1 MEPRSVAIGHG
12 LQWVGA
18 GWQIFRRSPVV
29 WVTLTAALI
38 LIWLV
43 LLNIPKLGALL
54 FNLLFPVFFAGLML
68 GCRAL
73 EQGKRLDIGYLF
85 AGFRENASALV
96 TVGGIYLVGML
107 IVLAV
112 IFGSSDGL
120 PKLPAKPTS
129 EDLAAMQTALKK
141 MTGPILSGMAL
152 YVPLMMLTW
161 FAPLLIVFQKMSA
174 IAALKSSFNAC
185 LQNIGA
191 FTLYAVVVVVLW
203 IAATLP
209 VFIGLVIV
217 LPVIFG
223 SIYASY
229 VDIFERTGEAS
240 PEGHRDNGN
249 PER

>member
-12 LQWVGA
+12 LQWIGA
-18 GWQIFRRSPVV
+18 GWQIFRRSPLV

-43 LLNIPKLGALL
+43 LLSIPKLGSLL

-73 EQGKRLDIGYLF
+73 EQGKKLEIGYLF
-85 AGFRENASALV
+85 AGFRENASSLV

-112 IFGSSDGL
+112 IFSSSDGL
-120 PKLPAKPTS
+120 PKLPAKPS
-129 EDLAAMQTALKK
+129 SDDIAALQTALKK

-161 FAPLLIVFQKMSA
+161 FAPLLIIFQKMSA
-174 IAALKSSFNAC
+174 IAALKASFTAC
-185 LQNIGA
+185 VQNIGA
-191 FTLYAVVVVVLW
+191 FTLYAVVVLALW

-209 VFIGLVIV
+209 IFIGLVIV

-229 VDIFERTGEAS
+229 VDIFERNSEA
-240 PEGHRDNGN
+240 PA
-249 PER
+249 

>member
-1 MEPRSVAIGHG
+1 MEPRSVGIGHG
-12 LQWVGA
+12 LQWIGA
-18 GWQIFRRSPVV
+18 GWQIFRRNPLV
-29 WVTLTAALI
+29 WVTLTVTLI

-43 LLNIPKLGALL
+43 LLSIPKLGPLL

-73 EQGKRLDIGYLF
+73 EQGKKLDISYLF

-96 TVGGIYLVGML
+96 TIGGIYLIGML

-112 IFGSSDGL
+112 IFGSSEGL
-120 PKLPAKPTS
+120 PKLPPKPTP
-129 EDLAAMQTALKK
+129 EDVAAMQTALKK

-161 FAPLLIVFQKMSA
+161 FAPLLVIFQKMTA
-174 IAALKSSFNAC
+174 LAALKTSFAAC
-185 LQNIGA
+185 LQNLGA
-191 FTLYAVVVVVLW
+191 FTLYGMVVVALW

-209 VFIGLVIV
+209 ILIGLVIV

-229 VDIFERTGEAS
+229 VDIFERKNEA
-240 PEGHRDNGN
+240 PA
-249 PER
+249 